1 MGARNVWRM
10 MGKENEKMENELT
23 AHRIEKNGKR
33 YI

>member
-1 MGARNVWRM
+1 MGAGNVWRM